1 MKNIS
6 KFTDEELVKLY
17 ASGNNQAFEL
27 LIQRNKDRVYGYIL
41 FATKNND
48 LADDIFQEIFIKAI
62 INIKKGNYTENGKFI
77 AWINRIAHN
86 LIIDHYRKTSYE
98 NTFSNDNNELNLS
111 NSINIADRDIEDTL
125 IWENQLNDIAK
136 MIKFLPKEQKE
147 VVVMRF
153 YKNMSFN
160 EIAEKTNVSI
170 NTALGRM
177 RYAIINLKKMTKGK
191 ILETATFSA

>member
-1 MKNIS
+1 MKNLT
-6 KFTDEELVKLY
+6 KLTDEELVKLY
-17 ASGNNQAFEL
+17 ALGNNKAFEL
-27 LIQRNKDRVYGYIL
+27 LIQRNQDRVYRYIL
-41 FATKNND
+41 FITKNND
-48 LADDIFQEIFIKAI
+48 LADDIFQETFIKAI
-62 INIKKGNYTENGKFI
+62 TNIKKGNYSENGKFT

-86 LIIDHYRKTSYE
+86 LIIDYYRKASYE
-98 NTFSNDNNELNLS
+98 NTFSNDSNDYDLLNNINLAE
-111 NSINIADRDIEDTL
+111 NSTEYSL
-125 IWENQLNDIAK
+125 VWEQQLNDVAK

-177 RYAIINLKKMTKGK
+177 RYAIINLKKITKEK
-191 ILETATFSA
+191 SIELEAYSA

>member
-1 MKNIS
+1 MKNFS
-6 KFTDEELVKLY
+6 KLTDEELVKLY
-17 ASGNNQAFEL
+17 ALGDNKAFEFL
-27 LIQRNKDRVYGYIL
+27 VQRNQDRVYRYIL
-41 FATKNND
+41 FITKNND
-48 LADDIFQEIFIKAI
+48 LADDIFQETFIKAI
-62 INIKKGNYTENGKFI
+62 TNIKKGNYSENGKFA

-98 NTFSNDNNELNLS
+98 NTFSNDDNDYDLLNNSNLAE
-111 NSINIADRDIEDTL
+111 NSIEDSL
-125 IWENQLNDIAK
+125 LWEQQLNNIAK

-177 RYAIINLKKMTKGK
+177 RYAIINLKKMTKEK
-191 ILETATFSA
+191 SIELESCSA